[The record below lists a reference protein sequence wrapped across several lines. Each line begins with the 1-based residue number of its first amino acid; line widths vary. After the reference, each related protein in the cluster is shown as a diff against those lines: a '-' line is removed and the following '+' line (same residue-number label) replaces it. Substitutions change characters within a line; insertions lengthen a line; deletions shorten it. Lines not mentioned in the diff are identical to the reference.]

1 MEVSRMGAAGA
12 GKKKKETAGTV
23 RFEVVG
29 KMS

>member
-1 MEVSRMGAAGA
+1 MGASVAW
-12 GKKKKETAGTV
+12 KRNMETAGTV